1 MKHSA
6 IILALMAAIG
16 LSACSSTGTKEADVM
31 PTKSVITDFTDDGI
45 QITYTTSG
53 KLEKIEVYGQAFT
66 NRGDFQ
72 TLAEANAKAKLVKF
86 VHGEQVNSNKYVRI
100 LTKSMEKA
108 QEKATDYRGAA
119 VNTTDKE
126 FESGNEGNN
135 VDEDNVTRQMALR
148 LNATITNNVTTI
160 VAGGR
165 LTGVRKVRDEFKK
178 DGAIYVAVYTWS
190 ERDQKASEQ
199 IRNMMR

>member
-6 IILALMAAIG
+6 VILALVAAIG

-66 NRGDFQ
+66 SRGDFQ

-108 QEKATDYRGAA
+108 QEKATDYRGTA

-126 FESGNEGNN
+126 FESGNDGAGQ
-135 VDEDNVTRQMALR
+135 DEDNVTRQMALR

-178 DGAIYVAVYTWS
+178 DGAIYVAVYSWS
-190 ERDQKASEQ
+190 ERDQKTSEQ
-199 IRNMMR
+199 VRNLMR

>member
-1 MKHSA
+1 MKKSA
-6 IILALMAAIG
+6 IILALVAAIG

-86 VHGEQVNSNKYVRI
+86 VHGEQVNSNKYVRV

-108 QEKATDYRGAA
+108 QEKATDYRGTA

-126 FESGNEGNN
+126 FESGNDGAGQ
-135 VDEDNVTRQMALR
+135 DEDNVTRQMALR

-190 ERDQKASEQ
+190 ERDQKTSEQ
-199 IRNMMR
+199 VRNLMR

>member
-1 MKHSA
+1 MKKSA
-6 IILALMAAIG
+6 IILALVAAIG

-86 VHGEQVNSNKYVRI
+86 VHGEQVNSNKYVRV

-108 QEKATDYRGAA
+108 QEKATDYRGTA

-126 FESGNEGNN
+126 FESGNDGAGQ
-135 VDEDNVTRQMALR
+135 DEDNVTRQLALR

-190 ERDQKASEQ
+190 ERDQKTSEQ
-199 IRNMMR
+199 VRNLMR

>member
-1 MKHSA
+1 MKKSA
-6 IILALMAAIG
+6 VVLALVAAIG

-108 QEKATDYRGAA
+108 QEKATDYRGTA
-119 VNTTDKE
+119 VNTSDKE
-126 FESGNEGNN
+126 FESGNDGAGQ
-135 VDEDNVTRQMALR
+135 DEDNVTRQMALR

-178 DGAIYVAVYTWS
+178 DGAIYVAVYSWS
-190 ERDQKASEQ
+190 ERDQKTSEQ
-199 IRNMMR
+199 VRNLMR

>member
-1 MKHSA
+1 MKKSA
-6 IILALMAAIG
+6 VVLALVAAIG

-108 QEKATDYRGAA
+108 QEKATDYRGTA

-126 FESGNEGNN
+126 FESGNDSASQ
-135 VDEDNVTRQMALR
+135 DEDNVTRQMALR

-178 DGAIYVAVYTWS
+178 DGAIYVAVYSWS
-190 ERDQKASEQ
+190 ERDQKTSEQ
-199 IRNMMR
+199 VRNLMR